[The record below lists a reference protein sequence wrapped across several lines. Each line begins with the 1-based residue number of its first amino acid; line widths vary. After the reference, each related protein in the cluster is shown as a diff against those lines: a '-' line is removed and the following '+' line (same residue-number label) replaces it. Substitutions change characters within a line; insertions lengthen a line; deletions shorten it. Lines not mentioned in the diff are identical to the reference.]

1 MDPSPLCAVIA
12 VLALVPG
19 LLTLW
24 NLAVFRPPP
33 AAGVAA
39 GPISLIVPAR
49 DEAANVVACLDAAL
63 LAAGSG
69 DEIVVVDDGS
79 TDGTSALIA
88 QVAVRDGRVRRL
100 VPPSLPDGW
109 SGKVHAC
116 LRGAEA
122 TTHQTLVFIDADV
135 RLAPGSLARLAAE
148 LRRDGA
154 GLASGFPRERAET
167 FGEILLVPLIHVLL
181 LGYLP
186 LWLSRQ
192 RGDTALAA
200 GCGQLM
206 VADRDAY
213 FRVGGHGAVRRTWHD
228 GVALPRAFR
237 AAGEVTALFDATS
250 VATCRMYDGFGA
262 SWRGFSKN
270 ATEGLAKPGALPV
283 WTVLLLG
290 GHVIAPA
297 LAVAVL
303 CGVALPNAGLLVGAV
318 AVLVAAR
325 IAVAAKFRQPAAAVL
340 LWPAGVVV
348 TVVLQWRA
356 LLRPS
361 GRAAVWRGRVQTA
374 P

>member
-1 MDPSPLCAVIA
+1 MDASPLCAAIA

-24 NLAVFRPPP
+24 NLALFRPPP
-33 AAGVAA
+33 ATSAA
-39 GPISLIVPAR
+39 TGPVSLIVPAR
-49 DEAANVVACLDAAL
+49 DEAANIVACLHAAL
-63 LAAGSG
+63 LAAGPG

-88 QVAVRDGRVRRL
+88 QVAAADARVRRI
-100 VPPSLPDGW
+100 VPPGLPDGW

-122 TTHQTLVFIDADV
+122 TRHDILVFIDADV
-135 RLAPGSLARLAAE
+135 RLAPGSLARLAAG
-148 LRRDGA
+148 LRRDRA
-154 GLASGFPRERAET
+154 GLTSGFPRERAET
-167 FGEILLVPLIHVLL
+167 LGEILLVPLIHVLL

-186 LWLSRQ
+186 LWLSRR
-192 RGDTALAA
+192 RGEAALGA

-206 VADRDAY
+206 VADRGAY
-213 FRVGGHGAVRRTWHD
+213 FRIGGHGAVRRTWHD
-228 GVALPRAFR
+228 GVTLPRAFR
-237 AAGEVTALFDATS
+237 AAGEVTTLFDATS
-250 VATCRMYDGFGA
+250 VATCRMYEGFGA

-290 GHVIAPA
+290 GHVLAPA
-297 LAVAVL
+297 LAIAIL
-303 CGVALPNAGLLVGAV
+303 CGANIPRAGLLLAAV
-318 AVLVAAR
+318 AVLIAAR
-325 IAVAAKFRQPAAAVL
+325 IAVAVRFRQPALAVV
-340 LWPAGVVV
+340 LWPVGVAV
-348 TVVLQWRA
+348 TVALQWRA